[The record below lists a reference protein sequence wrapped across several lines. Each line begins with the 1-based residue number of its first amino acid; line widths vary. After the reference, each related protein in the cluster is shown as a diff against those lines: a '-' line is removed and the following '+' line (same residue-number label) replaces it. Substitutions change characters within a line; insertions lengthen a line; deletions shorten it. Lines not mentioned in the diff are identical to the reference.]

1 MINSDSTSA
10 NGQMTALIC
19 ERYGGP
25 SALKFVQL
33 PRPEPKRGDV
43 LIRVMASTITSGDRR
58 IRSLDMPTGFR
69 NLGRLALG
77 WNGPRNPILGAAFAG
92 VVQAVGSHSNGFKVG
107 DAVFGFSGFRM
118 GGHAEYLCMSVKGA
132 IAHKPQFLSFE
143 EAAALPFGGGTA
155 LFFLKRA
162 GLRPNETILI
172 NGASGNVGMAV
183 VQLACDLGSAVTGVC
198 SSAHLAKVRS
208 LGATRMIDYQKEDF
222 TDTSYRFDV
231 VLDVACN
238 HTVERCLNVL
248 KPGGRLVRLQAGLP
262 EILKSLLLP
271 RRAGRHVIVGTAEE
285 KADHL
290 KHLADLVRQGRYRP
304 VISRVFLF
312 QDAIHAH
319 QYADGGDF
327 GGSVVIRM
335 GSVAGNGELA
345 QQSGSLKDYA

>member
-1 MINSDSTSA
+1 MINSDGTSA
-10 NGQMTALIC
+10 NSHMTALVC

-25 SALKFVQL
+25 SVLKFVQL
-33 PRPEPKRGDV
+33 PRPVPKRGDV

-77 WNGPRNPILGAAFAG
+77 WNGPRNPVLGATFAG
-92 VVQAVGSHSNGFKVG
+92 VVQAVGSHSNGFRVG
-107 DAVFGFSGFRM
+107 DPVFGISGFRM
-118 GGHAEYLCMSVKGA
+118 GAHAEYMCVSAKGA
-132 IAHKPQFLSFE
+132 LAHKPQNLSFE

-155 LFFLKRA
+155 LFFLRRA

-172 NGASGNVGMAV
+172 NGASGNVGMAA

-198 SSAHLAKVRS
+198 SSSHLAKVRS
-208 LGATRMIDYQKEDF
+208 LGAIRMIDYQKEDF
-222 TDTSYRFDV
+222 ADTGRRFDV

-238 HTVERCLNVL
+238 LTVERCLDVL

-262 EILKSLLLP
+262 EIVKSLLIP

-285 KADHL
+285 RADHL
-290 KHLADLVRQGRYRP
+290 KHLAELVSQGRYRP

-312 QDAIHAH
+312 RETIQAH
-319 QYADGGDF
+319 QYADCGND

-335 GSVAGNGELA
+335 ESVARSE
-345 QQSGSLKDYA
+345 S